1 MIRIDEKK
9 LKRKLKYIF
18 ATYNISLML
27 QNKIFE
33 AIQKCIIEDDA
44 N

>member
-1 MIRIDEKK
+1 MIQIDEKK

-33 AIQKCIIEDDA
+33 AIQKCITEDDA